1 MPEYHISELRLRG
14 GMVERHLLINITV
27 AWAPSEHL
35 IVTPGTVDSRLGV
48 NCQETKL
55 VDLSQLLR
63 DN

>member
-1 MPEYHISELRLRG
+1 MAEH
-14 GMVERHLLINITV
+14 HLLINITV

-35 IVTPGTVDSRLGV
+35 IVTPGTVDGWLRV

-55 VDLSQLLR
+55 VDLSELLR